1 MARFER
7 LLIPIVLV
15 VVVAAFWLEDLGPS
29 GVRGI
34 AIGLGVLLTL
44 AIVVGMIH
52 RVRRK
57 GRSQPPAPDADQTSN
72 EDLPPQPPR

>member
-15 VVVAAFWLEDLGPS
+15 VVIGAFWLEDLKAAT
-29 GVRGI
+29 VRGI
-34 AIGLGVLLTL
+34 AIGLGVLL
-44 AIVVGMIH
+44 AVAMVVGMIH

-57 GRSQPPAPDADQTSN
+57 GRDPAQPPGQTSN
-72 EDLPPQPPR
+72 DDAPPQPPA

>member
-15 VVVAAFWLEDLGPS
+15 VVIGAFWLEDLQATT
-29 GVRGI
+29 VRGI
-34 AIGLGVLLTL
+34 AIGLGILLAV

-57 GRSQPPAPDADQTSN
+57 GRDPAQAPGQTSN
-72 EDLPPQPPR
+72 DDAPPQPPA